1 LKAKEF
7 YKEKW
12 FDDRALSSVIISKFE
27 GNFEILDI
35 TEIAINLLNLKDF
48 IEKKSLR
55 LVDEFTMQNFEYYK

>member
-1 LKAKEF
+1 MKAKEF